1 MEVTPEFKSER
12 LQFRPI
18 KISDWRVM
26 QKALNSEK
34 FPKQLPLARL
44 TTKSQIIG
52 WHESRV
58 RDWETGSCYVW
69 SIRHKYNNVAIGQL
83 SLLRRE
89 SSFALA
95 YWIEP
100 LHWGTGL
107 ATEAC
112 NALINELKATGFQ
125 GQLWAGT
132 QQWNSA
138 SRIVLKKLGF
148 QFTAQTDHE
157 LANGLI
163 ERINEYKLGISQ
175 EQQVL

>member
-1 MEVTPEFKSER
+1 MEVTSEFKSER

-18 KISDWRVM
+18 KSSDWRVM
-26 QKALNSEK
+26 QKALSSPQ

-44 TTKSQIIG
+44 KTKSQIIG

-58 RDWETGSCYVW
+58 RDWENDSCYVW
-69 SIRHKYNNVAIGQL
+69 SIKHKYNNEVIGQL

-89 SSFALA
+89 SNFALA
-95 YWIEP
+95 YWIDP
-100 LHWGTGL
+100 LHWGTGI

-112 NALINELKATGFQ
+112 NALINELKATAFQ

-132 QQWNSA
+132 QLWNNA
-138 SRIVLKKLGF
+138 SRAVLKKLGF
-148 QFTAQTDHE
+148 QFIAQKDHE

-163 ERINEYKLGISQ
+163 ERINEYKLGISL
-175 EQQVL
+175 V